1 MRHPIRTRLLATTL
15 IASAGL
21 LGSGGVD
28 AQTAAPVSTTTAA
41 PATGADD
48 TIVVTGTLLRRTNT
62 ETPSP
67 VSVITAAQLQQ
78 RGINTVADALQTL
91 SVNNAGALPSSFS
104 ANGAFANGASGASL
118 RGLTTDST
126 LVLFDGLRAAYYPLA
141 DDGARNFV
149 DLNTIPD
156 AIVERIEVERDGA
169 SSTYGADAVAGV
181 INVLLKKEIKG
192 IEAIAENGISERG
205 DAAERRFSLTAGIG
219 DLATKGF
226 NIYFNAEYQKDDALF
241 NNERGFPFNTADLSR
256 LSAVDATGTRVYGQ
270 NSNVNGIQGNGSYL
284 GSFLGVGATN
294 VAVVRASN
302 ADGTPII
309 ADLAPVFDP
318 NTNVLITPGAAGT
331 PYRLLNPAAG
341 CRGLAPHVI
350 GTVGDPTVVAPVN
363 YGTQCEQDL
372 VKQYGVIS
380 PNIERLGGTI
390 HATKSLGEKTEA
402 YAVFTYYQDRV
413 SYQNSPASIQTRT
426 NSTDFSTYN
435 LVLPITLTNGQLN
448 PNNPFAANGQYAR
461 IYYRFGDVPRSTSSI
476 SRSYRGAAG
485 IKGSFGEDWNYKADL
500 TGMETDLTTTQV
512 GVPYFANVL
521 SAVADGSYN
530 FVNPEL
536 NSAAVRNFIAPT
548 NVSGAKSKLYQGQVS
563 LTKAFFH
570 LPGGPIQVAVG
581 ADIRYEAVED
591 PSANPANPKP
601 DASQQFYPLINAF
614 GAAGHRYVE
623 SGFFE
628 IGAPVFKQL
637 EVNFAGRYDTYSEG
651 YSRFSPK
658 VGLKFT
664 PIRQLALRGT
674 FSKGFRAPSFAET
687 GAFPTTGFTNVNPGP
702 ANATLLDQ
710 FLAAH
715 GQVKD
720 ANGKV
725 TTPASSYASQLYLLG
740 LTTEGTAGL
749 KPEISTNFTAGLVGQ
764 PTRWLSFTVDYYNI
778 SKKQA
783 IVGANYT
790 VAQTAF
796 YAGQPIPTG
805 FAVIPD
811 IADPLFPNAPRRV
824 ANIIY
829 GFVNANSIV
838 TDGIDFGASANI
850 GLPHQIKWTST
861 GEATLILRNNQTF
874 PDGSVQRYAG
884 SLGPF
889 AITSGSGTPRWRA
902 NWQNTFKLGAVT
914 LTGTAYYTSGYRG
927 AADDNSG
934 AGTSTNCANAI
945 STYLAS
951 NPPVAVRCN
960 VRDFVDFDTNLS
972 IQVTEKARFY
982 LNVLNLFDVS
992 PPFDPNTYGGNNYN
1006 PAWANSGIVGRYF
1019 RAGIDV
1025 KF

>member
-1 MRHPIRTRLLATTL
+1 MRTKFFAAVSLGALATAL
-15 IASAGL
+15 PSA
-21 LGSGGVD
+21 
-28 AQTAAPVSTTTAA
+28 AQTPTASTAA
-41 PATGADD
+41 NKAADD
-48 TIVVTGTLLRRTNT
+48 EIVVTGTLLRRTNT
-62 ETPSP
+62 ETASP
-67 VSVITAAQLQQ
+67 LSVITSEQLKQ
-78 RGINTVADALQTL
+78 RGINTVSDALQTL
-91 SVNNAGALPSSFS
+91 SVNNAGALPTSFS

-156 AIVERIEVERDGA
+156 AIVDRIQVERDGA

-181 INVLLKKEIKG
+181 INVLIKKEIKG
-192 IEAIAENGISERG
+192 FEATAEQGISQQG
-205 DAAERRFSLTAGIG
+205 DAAERRYTATFGFG
-219 DLATKGF
+219 DLATKGY
-226 NIYFNAEYQKDDALF
+226 NVYFSGEYQKDDALF
-241 NNERGFPFNTADLSR
+241 NSERGFPFNTADLSR
-256 LSAVDATGTRVYGQ
+256 LSAVDATGSRVFGQ
-270 NSNVNGIQGNGSYL
+270 NNNVNGVQGNGSFL

-309 ADLAPVFDP
+309 PDTAPVFDP
-318 NTNVLITPGAAGT
+318 NTNALITPGSAGT
-331 PYRLLNPAAG
+331 PYQLLNPAAG
-341 CRGLAPHVI
+341 CRGLKTNVI
-350 GTVGDPTVVAPVN
+350 GTFGDPTQVAPVN
-363 YGTQCEQDL
+363 YGTQCEQNL
-372 VKQYGVIS
+372 VGQYGVIS
-380 PNIERLGGTI
+380 PNIERLGGTV
-390 HATKSLGEKTEA
+390 HATKDLGEHAQA
-402 YAVFTYYQDRV
+402 YAMFTYYQDRV
-413 SYQNSPASIQTRT
+413 SYENAPASIQART

-448 PNNPFAANGQYAR
+448 PNNPFAAQGQYAR
-461 IYYRFGDVPRSTSSI
+461 IYYRFGDIPRSTSSI

-485 IKGSFGEDWNYKADL
+485 IKGSFGSDWNYKADV
-500 TGMETDLTTTQV
+500 TGMETDLTTRQV

-530 FVNPEL
+530 FVDPSRNTEG
-536 NSAAVRNFIAPT
+536 VRKFIAPD
-548 NVSGAKSKLYQGQVS
+548 NVSDAKSKLFQGQVS
-563 LTKAFFH
+563 LTKSFFN
-570 LPGGPIQVAVG
+570 LPGGPVQAAIG

-591 PSANPANPKP
+591 PSANPANPVP

-628 IGAPVFKQL
+628 IGAPVFKQF
-637 EVNFAGRYDTYSEG
+637 EVNVAGRYDTYSEG

-658 VGLKFT
+658 VGVKFT
-664 PIRQLALRGT
+664 PVRQLALRGT

-687 GAFPTTGFTNVNPGP
+687 GALPTTGFTNVNPGP
-702 ANATLLDQ
+702 ADATLLDQ
-710 FLAAH
+710 FLTAH

-720 ANGKV
+720 ATGKV
-725 TTPASSYASQLYLLG
+725 TTSASSYASQQYGLG
-740 LTTEGTAGL
+740 LTTEGTTGL

-811 IADPLFPNAPRRV
+811 IADPLFPNAPRRI
-824 ANIIY
+824 ANIVY

-838 TDGIDFGASANI
+838 TDGIDFGATANVT
-850 GLPHQIKWTST
+850 LPHDIKWISN

-874 PDGSVQRYAG
+874 TDGSVQRYAG
-884 SLGPF
+884 TLGPF
-889 AITSGSGTPRWRA
+889 AITSASGTPRWRA
-902 NWQNTFKLGAVT
+902 NWSNTFKLGAVS

-927 AADDNSG
+927 AADDATG
-934 AGTSTNCANAI
+934 AGTSGSCANAI
-945 STYLAS
+945 STYLGS

-960 VRDFVDFDTNLS
+960 VRDFVDFDMNLS
-972 IQVTEKARFY
+972 VQATEKARFY
-982 LNVLNLFDVS
+982 VNVLNLFDVS

-1006 PAWANSGIVGRYF
+1006 PAWANAGIVGRYF
-1019 RAGIDV
+1019 RAGVDF